1 MSKWTYNPAESVN
14 VDGKNFHMT
23 QPRKEFIEALK
34 KKYPKYSL
42 T

>member
-23 QPRKEFIEALK
+23 PPRKESFR
-34 KKYPKYSL
+34 SS
-42 T
+42 